1 MYSSKYFD
9 HLVVF
14 TAGIGMFLSTLDS
27 GIINVALPTLSKYFN
42 VDTSFITWS
51 VTLYTLLLTGTIII
65 FGRLSD
71 KYSRL
76 NIYSLGLTI
85 FLIASILCGF
95 SNNVIQ
101 LIVFRGLQGIGAAML
116 QGTATAI
123 ITTTIPENR
132 QGSALG
138 TLSILL
144 GIGPVLG
151 PSIGGLLISVGN
163 WRWIFWINIPFIF
176 IGLIGCLFLKRYI
189 KEQKSM
195 SIHLDIRGNS
205 LLFLSIFCLL
215 ISLTSWSYHSIFNI
229 SVYGNFL
236 IFIVS
241 FCLFIIWELK
251 TNHPIID
258 LRLFK
263 NVSFSSPI
271 FAIFVF
277 GGTTS
282 LGFIIPPYILEKIN
296 HLSSWQIGLVNLAS
310 PLGLVLISKISGKL
324 ISRIGNIV
332 LMTTGLI
339 IMIVAYTSLGLLQYI
354 LNPVTISLLLL
365 IYGIGGGF
373 FLPSNTS
380 AIMGTVSQ
388 DMQGTVGATQR
399 MVQNIGIAFYTAVT
413 SVFISNS
420 SNSDKLI
427 EGSSHAWLFA
437 SITLFL
443 ALLPFLL
450 KILKTKYEPN

>member
-413 SVFISNS
+413 SLFISNS

>member
-1 MYSSKYFD
+1 MNSSKYFD

-27 GIINVALPTLSKYFN
+27 GIINVALPTLSKSFN

-76 NIYSLGLTI
+76 NIYSFGLTI

-95 SNNVIQ
+95 SNNIIQ

-151 PSIGGLLISVGN
+151 PSIGGLLISIGN

-176 IGLIGCLFLKRYI
+176 IGLLGCLFLKRYI

-195 SIHLDIRGNS
+195 SIHLDIRGNL

-215 ISLTSWSYHSIFNI
+215 ISLTSWSYNSIFNI

-263 NVSFSSPI
+263 NVSFSSPM

-339 IMIVAYTSLGLLQYI
+339 IMIVAYTGLGLLQYI
-354 LNPVTISLLLL
+354 LNPVAISLLLL

-413 SVFISNS
+413 SLFISSS

-443 ALLPFLL
+443 ALLHFLL
-450 KILKTKYEPN
+450 KIFKTKSETN